1 MACYISSNNN
11 RFYAAVE
18 TAYGTVPAITASN
31 RFPGVKLA
39 LKQDVDKPQRKDKT
53 GTRTFQGLAQNL
65 RKQTTFE
72 LSSYMTGWTDGAE
85 QPGYGSLFQA
95 ALGGEALV
103 FAGGVAGAGGG
114 DRTLVFSAPHGLAAG
129 QAVTFD
135 GEIRFVSAIADDLT
149 ALLNAP
155 FSSTPGD
162 GSPIGRTVT
171 YMPSNRLRSASIFDY
186 WSPEGAVQRIAC
198 GAGIDKMQ
206 LRINGDYHEFRFTGV
221 AMDVLDNSSF
231 MGEQG
236 GLLSFPPEPAEAAF
250 DYSIIPGH
258 LGQAWLGTI
267 ADRFFTITHANITLD
282 NDLDLRAREFGAITP
297 RCMAA
302 GTRNVSV
309 DFDLYGRE
317 DEATVSL
324 YQAARQR
331 SPIEVMFQLGQ
342 ETGQLFGA
350 YMKSVIPEVPEFDDS
365 ETRMQW
371 QFRGCR
377 AQGTVDDEM
386 VVAFG

>member
-18 TAYGTVPAITASN
+18 TVYGTVPAITASN

-39 LKQDVDKPQRKDKT
+39 LKQGVEKPQRKDKT
-53 GTRTFQGLAQNL
+53 GTRTFQGLAANL

-72 LSSYMTGWTDGAE
+72 LSSYMTGWTDGAV
-85 QPGYGSLFQA
+85 QPGYGALFQA

-103 FAGGVAGAGGG
+103 FAGGVAGAGSA
-114 DRTLVFSAPHGLAAG
+114 DRTLVFSAAHGLGAG
-129 QAVTFD
+129 QAVTCE
-135 GEIRFVSAIADDLT
+135 GEIRFVAAIADGLT
-149 ALLNAP
+149 VVLNAP
-155 FSSTPGD
+155 FSSAPGA

-171 YMPSNRLRSASIFDY
+171 YMPANLPKSASIFDY
-186 WSPEGAVQRIAC
+186 WSPAGAVQRIAC

-206 LRINGDYHEFRFTGV
+206 LRINGDYHEFRFTGY
-221 AMDVLDNSSF
+221 AKDLLDSSSF
-231 MGEQG
+231 AGEEG
-236 GLLSFPPEPAEAAF
+236 GLSSFPAEPADAMF

-267 ADRFFTITHANITLD
+267 SNRFFTITDANITLE
-282 NDLDLRAREFGAITP
+282 NSLDLRAREFGAITP

-309 DFDLYGRE
+309 DFDLYGRD
-317 DEATVSL
+317 DEATVAL
-324 YQAARQR
+324 YQAGRQR

-342 ETGQLFGA
+342 EAGQLLGA
-350 YMKSVIPEVPEFDDS
+350 YMKSVVPEVPEFDDS
-365 ETRMQW
+365 ETRMRW
-371 QFRGCR
+371 RFRGCR

>member
-39 LKQDVDKPQRKDKT
+39 LKQDVEKPLRKDKT
-53 GTRTFQGLAQNL
+53 GTRTFQGLAPNL
-65 RKQTTFE
+65 RKQTTFD

-95 ALGGEALV
+95 ALGGDALA
-103 FAGGVAGAGGG
+103 FAGGVAGAGSG

-135 GEIRFVSAIADDLT
+135 GEIRFVSAIADDRT
-149 ALLNAP
+149 VLLNAP
-155 FSSTPGD
+155 FSSAPGA

-171 YMPSNRLRSASIFDY
+171 YMPANRLRSASIFDY
-186 WSPEGAVQRIAC
+186 WSPAEAVQRIAC

-206 LRINGDYHEFRFTGV
+206 LRINGDYHEFRFTGS
-221 AMDVLDNSSF
+221 AKDLLDSSSF
-231 MGEQG
+231 AGEQG
-236 GLLSFPPEPAEAAF
+236 GLSSFPAEPADAVF

-267 ADRFFTITHANITLD
+267 SDRFFTITDANITLD
-282 NDLDLRAREFGAITP
+282 NSLDLRAREFGAITP

-317 DEATVSL
+317 DAATVSL

-342 ETGQLFGA
+342 EAGQLFGA
-350 YMKSVIPEVPEFDDS
+350 YMKSVVPEVPEFDDS

>member
-18 TAYGTVPAITASN
+18 TAYGAVPAITASN

-39 LKQDVDKPQRKDKT
+39 LRQDVDKPQRKDKT
-53 GTRTFQGLAQNL
+53 GTRTFQGLAPNL

-103 FAGGVAGAGGG
+103 FAGGAAGAGCA
-114 DRTLVFSAPHGLAAG
+114 DRMLVFSAPHGLAAG

-135 GEIRFVSAIADDLT
+135 GEIRFVSAIADDWT
-149 ALLNAP
+149 VLLNAQ
-155 FSSTPGD
+155 FSSAPGV

-171 YMPSNRLRSASIFDY
+171 YMPANRLRSASIFDY
-186 WSPEGAVQRIAC
+186 WSPSEAVQRVLC

-206 LRINGDYHEFRFTGV
+206 LRVNGDYHEFRFSGA
-221 AMDVLDNSSF
+221 AMDVIDSRSF
-231 MGEQG
+231 SDGQG
-236 GLLSFPPEPAEAAF
+236 ALTAFPEEPAPQPF

-258 LGQAWLGTI
+258 LGQAWLGSI
-267 ADRFFTITHANITLD
+267 ADRFFTITDAEVTLD
-282 NDLDLRAREFGAITP
+282 NGLDMRAREFGASLP

-302 GTRNVSV
+302 GTRSVLLDVS
-309 DFDLYGRE
+309 LYGRE
-317 DEATVSL
+317 DDATISL
-324 YQAARQR
+324 YQAAKQR

-342 ETGQLFGA
+342 DPGQLFG
-350 YMKSVIPEVPEFDDS
+350 MCLKSVVPEVPEFDDS
-365 ETRMQW
+365 ETRLQW
-371 QFRGCR
+371 RFSGCR
-377 AQGTVDDEM
+377 AQGTLDDEM
-386 VVAFG
+386 IIAFG